1 MKKGIVLFILLLSA
15 FGCES
20 KQPETDTCAENFEK
34 QIDSLQT
41 IIDSLSLKKSGGIEN
56 YIYTTFLTESAINW
70 DPAPKGDVTG
80 TAYRVFITTAEIY
93 KILYFEKV
101 TFGIEGGNKKILFQK
116 KIDFQKDLNVFPE
129 ETSTIQFVD
138 WMGYGAFIMK
148 VSEKDYQVD
157 LYDDGKYAIKKVE

>member
-1 MKKGIVLFILLLSA
+1 MKKGILLFVLLLSA

-20 KQPETDTCAENFEK
+20 KQPETDTVKNNFK
-34 QIDSLQT
+34 TQIDSLQN
-41 IIDSLSLKKSGGIEN
+41 IVDSLSQKKSGGIEN

-93 KILYFEKV
+93 KMLYFEKV

-116 KIDFQKDLNVFPE
+116 KIDFQKDLDVFPE
-129 ETSTIQFVD
+129 ETSTIQFVEWISYSD
-138 WMGYGAFIMK
+138 FVIK
-148 VSEKDYQVD
+148 VSDIDYEIS
-157 LYDDGKYAIKKVE
+157 LIDDGKYAIKKVE